1 MGKLAYNL
9 KRKVIMK
16 FNNIKELIEK
26 HKSDD
31 EIKYEDLAK
40 ELTNATNQ
48 EINNIVAKNK
58 PDNDK
63 IIGEFL
69 KENGFEKVDDLKEFV
84 KTAKTKD
91 EELENKLKEVNEKY
105 ADYDTLKSQKQFLE
119 LGVKEKIKQKLLQV
133 MFEESG
139 EDNFE
144 EYAKKQIE
152 ENPKMYMA
160 QKSVQTAIPT
170 TSTPVA
176 KDIEGWEK
184 IIQEKKGIKIN

>member
-1 MGKLAYNL
+1 
-9 KRKVIMK
+9 MK